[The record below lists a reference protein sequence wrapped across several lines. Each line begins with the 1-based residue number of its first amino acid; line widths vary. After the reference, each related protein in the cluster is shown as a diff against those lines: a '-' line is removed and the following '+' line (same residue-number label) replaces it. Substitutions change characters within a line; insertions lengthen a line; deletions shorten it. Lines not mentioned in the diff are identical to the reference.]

1 MIPIRLLILLR
12 PCSLVCSPHFI
23 GEALKQ
29 NFVFQAHLFFFS
41 RWEIKTCV
49 LLFGNPINEHFYHH
63 RRRKKKLSVEL
74 LKLRN
79 LLMKFLRSFVTW
91 CSFSFSF
98 LTVIRCINWHQFSSF
113 RIMYLNTFFLGFF
126 SQIIIWIHGNLNKL
140 HRNSRTREKINK
152 KKFLL
157 ALFQLAS
164 FNLLYLFCWLMIGR
178 VSTIETCHLN
188 NGWEIRSGGKIVEP
202 FWRAR
207 FNNWILKH
215 YSSTH

>member
-1 MIPIRLLILLR
+1 MCLAFRESYQWTFLSSSKKEEEVISGITQIAKLINEISSIVR
-12 PCSLVCSPHFI
+12 HMMQF
-23 GEALKQ
+23 
-29 NFVFQAHLFFFS
+29 FVFIFD
-41 RWEIKTCV
+41 
-49 LLFGNPINEHFYHH
+49 
-63 RRRKKKLSVEL
+63 
-74 LKLRN
+74 RN
-79 LLMKFLRSFVTW
+79 SL
-91 CSFSFSF
+91 
-98 LTVIRCINWHQFSSF
+98 HQLASIFILPYYVF
-113 RIMYLNTFFLGFF
+113 EYFFLGFF
-126 SQIIIWIHGNLNKL
+126 SQTIIWIHGNLNKL